1 MNTYSDNTGMN
12 SSSSY
17 SDNTGLNSSSSSNTS
32 RMMTAMFTTRHEAEQ
47 AYDALLAH
55 GFSKDDVN
63 LVMSDETRKRDFD
76 NDHTEH
82 GDSAL
87 GDKAMEDAGKGSA
100 IGGTL
105 GAIGAAIAA
114 IGTSLVLPGVGLVVA
129 GPLAAAFAGAG
140 VGGLAGG
147 LIGALVGSGV
157 PEETA
162 KAYESGLK
170 GGGIV
175 VGVTPRN
182 QADEQYLTQQ
192 GFN

>member
-1 MNTYSDNTGMN
+1 MKPASVILIMTT
-12 SSSSY
+12 
-17 SDNTGLNSSSSSNTS
+17 LNMAIRLWVIKPW
-32 RMMTAMFTTRHEAEQ
+32 RMP
-47 AYDALLAH
+47 
-55 GFSKDDVN
+55 
-63 LVMSDETRKRDFD
+63 
-76 NDHTEH
+76 
-82 GDSAL
+82 
-87 GDKAMEDAGKGSA
+87 
-100 IGGTL
+100 
-105 GAIGAAIAA
+105 
-114 IGTSLVLPGVGLVVA
+114 PGVGLVVA

-192 GFN
+192 GFQ